1 MNFEVLK
8 RSHLKRNIIIGIV
21 VVLMLSAVVLTFT
34 RAKYRVTESVPLVS
48 GTINFSPYD
57 FNVVAMYL
65 NQDGAMPAGQTK
77 NVPRFGFDL
86 DTEQSICYVDGEQ
99 DNNITIEYFEE
110 TIEKDAYVDFHEI
123 KTSGTKC
130 NLYFDLQ
137 EDTENPS
144 LEVATS
150 SGDTSITIQVTAVDN
165 IGVYYYYY
173 KLDNGEEIQ
182 SEEGYYTFEGL
193 EEDSVHTITVRVE
206 DAAGNEAS
214 TSKEV
219 TVGINAGRYILA
231 SANAPIKETTDWIG
245 GTTYYYD
252 GKPNNWVQF
261 GGFYWRIIRINGDS
275 SVRII
280 YQGASANETGI
291 STQIM
296 TSDFNNSANNNM
308 YVGYMYQSGV
318 LHGLQQSS
326 TIKNVLDSWYQSNL
340 ETNYGQ
346 YIDGNAGFCGDRR
359 ISSGSGIDTTTT
371 AYQADTR
378 KINNSPS
385 LSCEASDIYTT
396 KGSSSG
402 NKSLTK
408 PIGLISSDEAILG
421 GVLNGGNS
429 GTSYLYTTEEYW
441 TMSPY
446 GYNAMY
452 GRAYVFYVSSTGAL
466 SPDWG
471 GVDDSLGVRPV
482 INLRSDIQLTGTGTS
497 TDPFRLSS

>member
-1 MNFEVLK
+1 
-8 RSHLKRNIIIGIV
+8 
-21 VVLMLSAVVLTFT
+21 
-34 RAKYRVTESVPLVS
+34 
-48 GTINFSPYD
+48 
-57 FNVVAMYL
+57 
-65 NQDGAMPAGQTK
+65 
-77 NVPRFGFDL
+77 
-86 DTEQSICYVDGEQ
+86 
-99 DNNITIEYFEE
+99 
-110 TIEKDAYVDFHEI
+110 
-123 KTSGTKC
+123 
-130 NLYFDLQ
+130 
-137 EDTENPS
+137 
-144 LEVATS
+144 
-150 SGDTSITIQVTAVDN
+150 
-165 IGVYYYYY
+165 
-173 KLDNGEEIQ
+173 
-182 SEEGYYTFEGL
+182 
-193 EEDSVHTITVRVE
+193 
-206 DAAGNEAS
+206 
-214 TSKEV
+214 
-219 TVGINAGRYILA
+219 
-231 SANAPIKETTDWIG
+231 
-245 GTTYYYD
+245 
-252 GKPNNWVQF
+252 
-261 GGFYWRIIRINGDS
+261 
-275 SVRII
+275 
-280 YQGASANETGI
+280 
-291 STQIM
+291 M